1 MKQRI
6 ISSVIG
12 LAVLRT
18 VLYQF
23 NTIYFN
29 IVAAAVFL
37 IAVYE
42 VYNAFKDGN
51 SKIAMICV
59 GAFGFLLLN
68 QQYLGLLNGRTAA
81 VFFMTAYAACT
92 VFGFHHIDIKTVS
105 ASVKQVQAIEIIR
118 STIGLQSLDEN
129 LFSVAEGRLADKN
142 ASMQELADR
151 LHISKSC
158 LNHRFRKIMDMAR
171 QLGEN

>member
-29 IVAAAVFL
+29 IVAAVVFL

-42 VYNAFKDGN
+42 VYNAFKDG
-51 SKIAMICV
+51 K
-59 GAFGFLLLN
+59 LP
-68 QQYLGLLNGRTAA
+68 
-81 VFFMTAYAACT
+81 
-92 VFGFHHIDIKTVS
+92 
-105 ASVKQVQAIEIIR
+105 
-118 STIGLQSLDEN
+118 
-129 LFSVAEGRLADKN
+129 
-142 ASMQELADR
+142 
-151 LHISKSC
+151 
-158 LNHRFRKIMDMAR
+158 
-171 QLGEN
+171 